1 MRQAGRPWILPAPM
15 STCTVSR
22 GGALLSLRP
31 PVVDEEL
38 ESELSEGKG
47 RQKTT
52 TKHGGFGGSGH
63 GKGKKAKKKGTG
75 LSAADRNPL
84 GKAPDV
90 EAMKARGYLHLP
102 LSGRLTSAQVKVA
115 YKKLAASHHPDQG
128 GDIEIMQSVNNARD
142 LLLGLNH

>member
-1 MRQAGRPWILPAPM
+1 M
-15 STCTVSR
+15 STSTVSR

-31 PVVDEEL
+31 PAVADEAET
-38 ESELSEGKG
+38 EVKQRERAPKEPS
-47 RQKTT
+47 
-52 TKHGGFGGSGH
+52 KHGGFGAGGRA
-63 GKGKKAKKKGTG
+63 KGKKAKKKGTG

-102 LSGRLTSAQVKVA
+102 LSGRLSPAKVIAA

-128 GDIEIMQSVNNARD
+128 GEIEIMQSINNARD

>member
-1 MRQAGRPWILPAPM
+1 M

-31 PVVDEEL
+31 LVVEAEL
-38 ESELSEGKG
+38 DTELSEGKKG
-47 RQKTT
+47 RKTPN
-52 TKHGGFGGSGH
+52 KHGGFGGTGH
-63 GKGKKAKKKGTG
+63 GKGKKTKKKGTG

-128 GDIEIMQSVNNARD
+128 GDIEIMQSINKARD